1 MLTVPLGSI
10 NRTWVSS
17 SAFGQCST
25 PRGTTIHLSL
35 SQLDVAIAQLDGEA
49 AAQHQEEVV
58 GVVVLVPDELALD
71 LHEHELVVVQ
81 VADDPGAVGPV
92 EELELLCEIDLVIH
106 VAGSLTHGLGPI
118 ATPAATTP
126 AAVASVPGRLTAT
139 ASHTAEGRL
148 RLLEQ
153 APAAVSVERVS
164 KGFHLPHQKY
174 STLKE
179 RALHPFAARS
189 HDTLRALRDVT
200 CEVKQG
206 EFFGIVGRN
215 GSGKSHAA
223 QVPRRDLRDRRGDI
237 AVDGRLSP
245 FIELGVGFNPDLTAR
260 DNVVINAI
268 MLGLT
273 RKQARERFD
282 EIIAFAELEEFID
295 LKLKNYSSGM
305 SVRLG
310 FSIAIQVDADVLLV
324 DEVLAV
330 GDAAFQSKCF
340 AEFERMKR
348 EGRTILFVTHD
359 MGAVERFC
367 DRAMLIERG
376 EIVAHRARRRRSRG
390 CTASSTSATRP
401 RAPSP
406 PATGQRGVRVLGAWC
421 ENEAGERIVSLEQ
434 GGRAGPA
441 SRSSSRAGSRTRC
454 FAITFRN
461 DVRHTI
467 FVADQRE
474 ARADGPLRAPA
485 SAVTVRFEFPN
496 WLAPS
501 RYTLTP
507 SVLGAAG
514 HPLRSRARTTS
525 PR

>member
-1 MLTVPLGSI
+1 M
-10 NRTWVSS
+10 
-17 SAFGQCST
+17 
-25 PRGTTIHLSL
+25 
-35 SQLDVAIAQLDGEA
+35 
-49 AAQHQEEVV
+49 
-58 GVVVLVPDELALD
+58 
-71 LHEHELVVVQ
+71 
-81 VADDPGAVGPV
+81 
-92 EELELLCEIDLVIH
+92 
-106 VAGSLTHGLGPI
+106 
-118 ATPAATTP
+118 
-126 AAVASVPGRLTAT
+126 TAT

-189 HDTLRALRDVT
+189 HDTLRALQDVS
-200 CEVKQG
+200 CEVRQG

-215 GSGKSHAA
+215 GSGKSTLLKCLAGIYA
-223 QVPRRDLRDRRGDI
+223 IDTGDI
-237 AVDGRLSP
+237 AIEGRLSP

-260 DNVVINAI
+260 DNVIINAI

-273 RKQARERFD
+273 RKQARDRFD
-282 EIIAFAELEEFID
+282 EIIAFAELQEFID

-310 FSIAIQVDADVLLV
+310 FSTAIQVDADILLV

-359 MGAVERFC
+359 MSSVERFC

-376 EIVAHRARRRRSRG
+376 EVVRIGPPDEVSRLYSELNFG
-390 CTASSTSATRP
+390 HTAAG
-401 RAPSP
+401 AE
-406 PATGQRGVRVLGAWC
+406 PAGDGAARGVGVLGVWC
-421 ENEAGERIVSLEQ
+421 EDETGERILSLEQ
-434 GGRAGPA
+434 GRAC
-441 SRSSSRAGSRTRC
+441 RACFEVEFARRVENPL

-467 FVADQRE
+467 FVATSSKHGSMGNFDAGER
-474 ARADGPLRAPA
+474 
-485 SAVTVRFEFPN
+485 VTVRFEFPN
-496 WLAPS
+496 WLAPT

-507 SVLGAAG
+507 SVSEGRPPVEIVRADDLAALIVEASHATG
-514 HPLRSRARTTS
+514 SVVDIPTELDVERE
-525 PR
+525 